1 MRCGDCG
8 TVHVVHMYA
17 RQRLEVV
24 IGWDTPKDVNPD
36 GNVKASGRKACV
48 WDGV

>member
-1 MRCGDCG
+1 MAHAVWRLRNY
-8 TVHVVHMYA
+8 TLYVVHTYA

-24 IGWDTPKDVNPD
+24 IGWDTPKDVYP
-36 GNVKASGRKACV
+36 GRSAFV